1 MNAPVKL
8 RSPHDAMVK
17 RIRKFARDLPDRYKG
32 SRTSP
37 DRYLYKNTNLENFI
51 ELKEDGPNPLLFGD
65 RLQAVK
71 GVRCVT
77 NMGDFWVVFS
87 LQFPDEPHERSST

>member
-1 MNAPVKL
+1 M
-8 RSPHDAMVK
+8 
-17 RIRKFARDLPDRYKG
+17 
-32 SRTSP
+32 
-37 DRYLYKNTNLENFI
+37 ENFI
-51 ELKEDGPNPLLFGD
+51 ELKEDGPDPLLFGD